1 MTPLRGE
8 SQSSIARIGQGMRR
22 SRGSGRGS
30 MLQRH
35 KAVWDEIRVGTSS
48 DGSTLGADAGRPR
61 WAGCYGE

>member
-1 MTPLRGE
+1 
-8 SQSSIARIGQGMRR
+8 
-22 SRGSGRGS
+22 